1 MKTINVDGSDESSD
15 WIHFMRFESDGDKPK
30 KDTKLDKPDKSNK
43 PVKKIEIDIRK
54 I

>member
-15 WIHFMRFESDGDKPK
+15 WIHFMRFQSEDNRSDKP
-30 KDTKLDKPDKSNK
+30 NK